1 MLRFCGIL
9 VDGNFDQSRSLR
21 LQNHVTVLDL
31 HHAVP
36 LVCCQPETV
45 HLMDVFRLKR
55 SQFYAEGLEPF
66 RSRQTSK
73 LSMSRKTIV
82 ALTAFLGAL
91 LVTST
96 SLVASAAE
104 PAAVPSPPTASP
116 DYIIGPGDTLEV
128 FVWRNPELSTRVPVR
143 PDGKISTPLVEDL
156 TAVGKT
162 TSGLARDIELVLGK
176 YVRTPQVNVIVSTAL
191 SAMSKVTVVGAA
203 ARPGSIPY
211 RDGLRVMDA
220 VLAVGGM
227 SEFAAG
233 NRAKIVRTDGP
244 KNVEIRIRLK
254 DLLEKGELKENELLK
269 PGDVLVIP
277 ESFF

>member
-1 MLRFCGIL
+1 
-9 VDGNFDQSRSLR
+9 
-21 LQNHVTVLDL
+21 
-31 HHAVP
+31 
-36 LVCCQPETV
+36 
-45 HLMDVFRLKR
+45 
-55 SQFYAEGLEPF
+55 
-66 RSRQTSK
+66 
-73 LSMSRKTIV
+73 MSRKTIV